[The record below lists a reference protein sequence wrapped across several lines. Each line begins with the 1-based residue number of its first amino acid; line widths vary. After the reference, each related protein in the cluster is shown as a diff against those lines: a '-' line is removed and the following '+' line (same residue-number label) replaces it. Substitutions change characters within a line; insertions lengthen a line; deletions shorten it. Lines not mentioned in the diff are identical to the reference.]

1 MPSRERGLA
10 PFVLILIV
18 AAIMA
23 ALIAAFVLF
32 RSGASSKP
40 SSSIAHP
47 LLTEEQKAYLQLL
60 EFTDAR
66 MSAAENFL
74 GGAVTYLDARV
85 TNKGGRVVRGLAV
98 ELNFFDTLNQVV
110 LREAARPINQRT
122 GPLKPGESRPFRVSF
137 EHMPMDWNEAPPA
150 IKPVF
155 VQF

>member
-1 MPSRERGLA
+1 MPCRERGLA
-10 PFVLILIV
+10 PLVLILIV

-32 RSGASSKP
+32 RSATASKP
-40 SSSIAHP
+40 SSPNAHP
-47 LLTEEQKAYLQLL
+47 LFSEEQKAYLEQL

-85 TNKGGRVVRGLAV
+85 TNKGERVVRGLDV
-98 ELNFFDTLNQVV
+98 ELNFVDTLNQVV
-110 LREAARPINQRT
+110 LREVAHPISQRT
-122 GPLKPGESRPFRVSF
+122 APLKAGESRSFRVTF
-137 EHMPMDWNEAPPA
+137 EHMPVDWNQAPPA
-150 IKPVF
+150 ITPVF